1 MVDYEDVFCWQVMEN
16 LSNLILPG
24 IQTFLIDFFNE
35 RFTVIYT
42 INRFTLLLDWAIYYC
57 VLSIKVWLQK
67 KIYQNEE
74 NLSKMSEFLVELKL
88 IKFGTPGHF
97 QNLLVDSFLS
107 SETWDLCLWL
117 KEVPVCSSF
126 STFSVTTFSASHNRC

>member
-1 MVDYEDVFCWQVMEN
+1 
-16 LSNLILPG
+16 
-24 IQTFLIDFFNE
+24 
-35 RFTVIYT
+35 
-42 INRFTLLLDWAIYYC
+42 
-57 VLSIKVWLQK
+57 
-67 KIYQNEE
+67 
-74 NLSKMSEFLVELKL
+74 MSEFLVELKL

-126 STFSVTTFSASHNRC
+126 STFSVTTFSASHNRCQKLKYPDIRGHHLQLVEQSGVSWISRLFYTQHDESVCPSVCPSSKKIQPRVQSKNYIPRINTESALMVRP